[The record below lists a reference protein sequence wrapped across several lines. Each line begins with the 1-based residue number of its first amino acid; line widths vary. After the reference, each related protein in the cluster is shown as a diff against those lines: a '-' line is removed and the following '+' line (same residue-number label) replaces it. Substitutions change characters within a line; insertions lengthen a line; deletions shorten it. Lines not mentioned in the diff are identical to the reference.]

1 MPEIRAINIFMVCEV
16 LNLVIFPMH
25 IVHLKWCWFLLY
37 VFVCLRFCLYIC
49 AVYVAGSFLSKYKIH
64 DFFHQIWFIFFNRF
78 VRTEKCW
85 SSSRWGLWLD
95 FQSDADWHQ
104 NTKGKTNLQIHHVAP
119 VGVGIVPCRAAD
131 PSKYFTGLNCCL

>member
-64 DFFHQIWFIFFNRF
+64 DFFHQIWFLFFTKD
-78 VRTEKCW
+78 VRTEQCW
-85 SSSRWGLWLD
+85 SFRCWNCLD
-95 FQSDADWHQ
+95 FQSEADRQQ
-104 NTKGKTNLQIHHVAP
+104 NAKSNKNLSIHLVAR
-119 VGVGIVPCRAAD
+119 VGVVPVPTCQ
-131 PSKYFTGLNCCL
+131 PQQIFHVTELLF